1 MQDWNLFSSVAREKI
16 MATSV
21 TNSASTQEKLLRAR
35 TASATLAILSSDE
48 KNALLL
54 AIAKALE
61 SNAQTILA
69 ANREDVES
77 SGLEGAMR
85 DRLLLT
91 AARVK
96 EMAQGIRDVAA
107 LADPVGETLA
117 EWTRPNGLRIRKVRV
132 PLGVIGI
139 IYESRPNVT
148 VDTAVLALKTG
159 NAIVLRGGKEAAR
172 SNQRLVEIIG
182 AVSGV
187 PEGAIELLDSS
198 TRQSVQEL
206 VKARGL
212 VDVIIPRGSA
222 GLISFVTEN
231 STVPVIETGAGNC
244 HIFVDESAELEM
256 ADRIV
261 INAKT
266 SRPSV
271 CNAAEKLLIHAN
283 IAAQYVPR
291 VVKKLIDAG
300 VEVRG
305 DERSR
310 NMAAGLKT
318 EPTTEQ
324 DWYEEYLRLCIG
336 VRVVANVDEAVTHIN
351 RYSTKHSD
359 SIVTRDETNAR
370 KFLRGVDSAAVYWN
384 ASTRFTDGAEFG
396 FGAEMGISTQK
407 LHCRGPFALAEL
419 TSSKYEIVGTG
430 QVR

>member
-1 MQDWNLFSSVAREKI
+1 
-16 MATSV
+16 MATTI
-21 TNSASTQEKLLRAR
+21 TNSASSQEKLLRAR
-35 TASATLAILSSDE
+35 EAAAKLALLSTDE

-54 AIAKALE
+54 AIADAIE
-61 SNAQTILA
+61 VEAASILA
-69 ANREDVES
+69 ANREDMECS
-77 SGLEGAMR
+77 SLEGAMR

-91 AARVK
+91 EARIK
-96 EMAQGIRDVAA
+96 EMAQGVRDVAT
-107 LADPVGETLA
+107 LSDPIGETLA
-117 EWTRPNGLRIRKVRV
+117 EWTRPNGLRIRKMRV
-132 PLGVIGI
+132 PLGVVGI

-148 VDTAVLALKTG
+148 VDTAVLTLKTG

-172 SNQRLVEIIG
+172 SNQRLVEILA
-182 AVSGV
+182 AVPGV

-206 VKARGL
+206 IKARGL
-212 VDVIIPRGSA
+212 VDVIIPRGGA
-222 GLISFVTEN
+222 GLITFVTEN
-231 STVPVIETGAGNC
+231 SAVPVIETGAGNC
-244 HIFVDESAELEM
+244 HIFIDESADFDM
-256 ADRIV
+256 ADPIV

-266 SRPSV
+266 QRPSV
-271 CNAAEKLLIHAN
+271 CNAAEKLLVHERV
-283 IAAQYVPR
+283 AAEYVPR
-291 VVKKLIDAG
+291 IVKKLIDAG

-305 DERSR
+305 DEKSRSLAVEL
-310 NMAAGLKT
+310 NI
-318 EPTTEQ
+318 EPALEQ
-324 DWYEEYLRLCIG
+324 DWYEEYLRLCMA
-336 VRVVANVDEAVTHIN
+336 VRVVASVDEAIAHIN

-359 SIVTRDETNAR
+359 SIITREEANAR

>member
-1 MQDWNLFSSVAREKI
+1 
-16 MATSV
+16 MAT
-21 TNSASTQEKLLRAR
+21 TIANSASTQEKLLRAR
-35 TASATLAILSSDE
+35 AAAARLALLSTGE

-54 AIAKALE
+54 AIADALE
-61 SNAQTILA
+61 AHEQTILA
-69 ANREDVES
+69 ANLEDVES
-77 SGLEGAMR
+77 SGFEGAMR

-91 AARVK
+91 TARIG
-96 EMAQGIRDVAA
+96 EIAQGVREVAA
-107 LADPVGETLA
+107 LGDPVGETLA

-132 PLGVIGI
+132 PLGVVGI

-159 NAIVLRGGKEAAR
+159 NAIVLRGGKEAVR
-172 SNQRLVEIIG
+172 SNQRLVEILA
-182 AVSGV
+182 AVPGV

-206 VKARGL
+206 IKARGL
-212 VDVIIPRGSA
+212 VDVIIPRG
-222 GLISFVTEN
+222 GVELIAFVAEN

-244 HIFVDESAELEM
+244 HIFVDESADFDM
-256 ADRIV
+256 ADAIV

-266 SRPSV
+266 QRPSV
-271 CNAAEKLLIHAN
+271 CNAAEKLLVHER
-283 IAAQYVPR
+283 IAAEYVPR
-291 VVKKLIDAG
+291 ITKKLIEAG

-305 DERSR
+305 DGKSRSL
-310 NMAAGLKT
+310 AAGLKI
-318 EPTTEQ
+318 ESAAEQ
-324 DWYEEYLRLCIG
+324 DWYEEYLRLCIA
-336 VRVVANVDEAVTHIN
+336 VRVVAGVDDAIAHIN
-351 RYSTKHSD
+351 HYSTKHSD
-359 SIVTRDETNAR
+359 SIVTRDEKNAR
-370 KFLRGVDSAAVYWN
+370 RFLRGVDSAAVYWN

>member
-1 MQDWNLFSSVAREKI
+1 
-16 MATSV
+16 MAATL
-21 TNSASTQEKLLRAR
+21 TTAASTQEKLLRAR
-35 TASATLAILSSDE
+35 AASTKLALLSTEE
-48 KNALLL
+48 KNGLLL
-54 AIAKALE
+54 AIADALE
-61 SNAQTILA
+61 ANEKSILT

-91 AARVK
+91 ASRIKDMARGVR
-96 EMAQGIRDVAA
+96 EVAA
-107 LADPVGETLA
+107 LPDPIGETLA
-117 EWTRPNGLRIRKVRV
+117 EWTKSNGLRIRKLRV

-159 NAIVLRGGKEAAR
+159 NAIVLRGGKEAVQ
-172 SNQRLVEIIG
+172 SNQRLVEIMTAVPGVPDG
-182 AVSGV
+182 AV
-187 PEGAIELLDSS
+187 ELLDSS
-198 TRQSVQEL
+198 TRQSVHEL
-206 VKARGL
+206 IKARGL
-212 VDVIIPRGSA
+212 VDVIIPRGGA
-222 GLISFVTEN
+222 GLITFVTEN
-231 STVPVIETGAGNC
+231 SAVPVIETGAGNC
-244 HIFVDESAELEM
+244 HIFVDESADFDM

-266 SRPSV
+266 QRPSV
-271 CNAAEKLLIHAN
+271 CNSAEKVLVHGHIAAE
-283 IAAQYVPR
+283 YVPR
-291 VVKKLIDAG
+291 IVKKLIEAG

-305 DERSR
+305 DGKARSL
-310 NMAAGLKT
+310 AAGLHVG
-318 EPTTEQ
+318 PATEQ
-324 DWYEEYLRLCIG
+324 DWYEEYLRLCIA
-336 VRVVANVDEAVTHIN
+336 VAVVANVDDAIAHIN

-359 SIVTRDETNAR
+359 SILTHDEANAR

>member
-1 MQDWNLFSSVAREKI
+1 
-16 MATSV
+16 MATAI
-21 TNSASTQEKLLRAR
+21 TNSASTHEKLVRAR
-35 TASATLAILSSDE
+35 DAAARLALLSTDE

-54 AIAKALE
+54 AIADAIE
-61 SNAQTILA
+61 AQAQTILA
-69 ANREDVES
+69 ANREDVET

-91 AARVK
+91 PARIK
-96 EMAQGIRDVAA
+96 DMARGVREVAA
-107 LADPVGETLA
+107 LADPIGETLA
-117 EWTRPNGLRIRKVRV
+117 EWTRPNGLRIRKLRV
-132 PLGVIGI
+132 PLGVVGI

-172 SNQRLVEIIG
+172 SNQQLVEIL
-182 AVSGV
+182 ASVPGV

-198 TRQSVQEL
+198 TRQSVTEL
-206 VKARGL
+206 IKARGL
-212 VDVIIPRGSA
+212 VDVIIPRGGS
-222 GLISFVTEN
+222 GLITFVTEN
-231 STVPVIETGAGNC
+231 SAVPVIETGAGNC
-244 HIFVDESAELEM
+244 HIFVDESADFDM
-256 ADRIV
+256 ADPIV

-266 SRPSV
+266 QRPSV
-271 CNAAEKLLIHAN
+271 CNAAEKLLVHERV
-283 IAAQYVPR
+283 AADYVPR
-291 VVKKLIDAG
+291 IVKKLIDAG

-305 DERSR
+305 DSKSRSL
-310 NMAAGLKT
+310 AAGLNI
-318 EPTTEQ
+318 ESAAEQ
-324 DWYEEYLRLCIG
+324 DWYEEYLRLCMAI
-336 VRVVANVDEAVTHIN
+336 RVVANVDEAIAHIN

>member
-1 MQDWNLFSSVAREKI
+1 
-16 MATSV
+16 MATVV
-21 TNSASTQEKLLRAR
+21 TNPAATQRKLLRAR
-35 TASATLAILSSDE
+35 NAAAKLALLSTAE

-54 AIAKALE
+54 AIADAIE
-61 SNAQTILA
+61 AGAQSILA
-69 ANREDVES
+69 ANREDTQT

-91 AARVK
+91 PSGIH
-96 EMAQGIRDVAA
+96 EMAQGVRDVAA
-107 LADPVGETLA
+107 LPDPIGETLA

-132 PLGVIGI
+132 PLGVVGI

-148 VDTAVLALKTG
+148 VDTSVLALKSG
-159 NAIVLRGGKEAAR
+159 NAIVLRGGKEAAQ
-172 SNQRLVEIIG
+172 SNQCLVEILSS
-182 AVSGV
+182 VPGV
-187 PEGAIELLDSS
+187 PEGAIELLDSTS
-198 TRQSVQEL
+198 RQSVQEL
-206 VKARGL
+206 IKARGL
-212 VDVIIPRGSA
+212 IDVIIPRGGA
-222 GLISFVTEN
+222 GLIAFVTEN

-244 HIFVDESAELEM
+244 HIFVDESADLDM

-266 SRPSV
+266 QRPSV
-271 CNAAEKLLIHAN
+271 CNAAEKLMVHKR
-283 IAAQYVPR
+283 IAEKYVPR
-291 VVKKLIDAG
+291 IVQKLVDAG

-305 DERSR
+305 DETTCRLASGLSSGR
-310 NMAAGLKT
+310 RPAGEPATNAAVQAALDN
-318 EPTTEQ
+318 
-324 DWYEEYLRLCIG
+324 DWYEEYLRLCIA
-336 VRVVANVDEAVTHIN
+336 VRVIGSVDEAIAHIN

-419 TSSKYEIVGTG
+419 TSSKYEIIGTG
-430 QVR
+430 QIR

>member
-1 MQDWNLFSSVAREKI
+1 
-16 MATSV
+16 MATTIANSV
-21 TNSASTQEKLLRAR
+21 STHEKLLRAR
-35 TASATLAILSSDE
+35 EAAAKLALLSTDE

-54 AIAKALE
+54 AIADAIE
-61 SNAQTILA
+61 AHAETILA
-69 ANREDVES
+69 ANREDVQN

-91 AARVK
+91 GARIK
-96 EMAQGIRDVAA
+96 DMAQGVREVAA
-107 LADPVGETLA
+107 LADPIGETLA
-117 EWTRPNGLRIRKVRV
+117 EWTRPNGLRIRKLRV
-132 PLGVIGI
+132 PLGVVGI

-172 SNQRLVEIIG
+172 SNQRLVEILA
-182 AVSGV
+182 AVPGV

-198 TRQSVQEL
+198 TRQSVTEL
-206 VKARGL
+206 IKARGL
-212 VDVIIPRGSA
+212 VDVIIPRGGA
-222 GLISFVTEN
+222 GLITFVTEN
-231 STVPVIETGAGNC
+231 SSVPVIETGAGNC
-244 HIFVDESAELEM
+244 HIFVDESADFDM
-256 ADRIV
+256 ADPIV

-266 SRPSV
+266 QRPSV
-271 CNAAEKLLIHAN
+271 CNAAEKLLVHERV
-283 IAAQYVPR
+283 AAEYIPR
-291 VVKKLIDAG
+291 IVKKLIEAG

-305 DERSR
+305 DGKSRSLGATL
-310 NMAAGLKT
+310 NIEPAA
-318 EPTTEQ
+318 EQ
-324 DWYEEYLRLCIG
+324 DWYEEYLRLCMA
-336 VRVVANVDEAVTHIN
+336 VRVVANVDEAIAHIN

-359 SIVTRDETNAR
+359 SIITRNEANAR